1 MQENTSDITSAKTK
15 QMQTVSTLFKE
26 KYCNK
31 MILIII
37 FTPSSKVC
45 EIADLYAFLTAEK
58 YPFITDDIA
67 IQGRPIAIK

>member
-1 MQENTSDITSAKTK
+1 MHTD
-15 QMQTVSTLFKE
+15 STLFKE

-31 MILIII
+31 IILIII
-37 FTPSSKVC
+37 FIPSSRTW

-67 IQGRPIAIK
+67 IQGRPIAIR